1 MSESDNLSKIER
13 AVHVKGWIVVNG
25 FLYTNKFSELTD
37 MFSVAAQEK
46 EVSLEVKSNLELYT
60 GIFETDKKCKK
71 PDFVLFWDKDVI
83 LARYLELSGIP
94 VFNNSR
100 AIEICDDKRKTYT
113 ALLEHGIK
121 IPQTISAPMTY
132 ENIGYSK
139 LDFLT
144 PIENNL
150 SFPVIIKEAFGSFGE
165 QVYKADDH
173 ETLKQIVKGLE
184 KKPFLFQQYIAD
196 SYGQDVRLQ
205 VVGDRVIAAMR
216 RFSDK
221 DFRANITSGGNKE
234 KYEPDEKMCDLA
246 VRACRAVECDFGGVD
261 LLFSPSGFYV
271 CEVNSNAHFKN
282 LYDCTGVNTAD
293 YIIDY
298 ICNKIS

>member
-1 MSESDNLSKIER
+1 M
-13 AVHVKGWIVVNG
+13 KGWIVVNG
-25 FLYTNKFSELTD
+25 FLYTDKFSELTG
-37 MFSVAAQEK
+37 MFFAAAQK
-46 EVSLEVKSNLELYT
+46 KQVSLEVKSNAEIYT
-60 GIFETDKKCKK
+60 GIFEIDKNCKK

-94 VFNNSR
+94 VFNSSR
-100 AIEICDDKRKTYT
+100 AIETCDDKRKTYT

-132 ENIGYSK
+132 ENIGYSQ
-139 LDFLT
+139 LDFLA
-144 PIENNL
+144 PIEQTL
-150 SFPVIIKEAFGSFGE
+150 SFPIIIKEAFGSFGE

-173 ETLKQIVKGLE
+173 EKLVQMVKDLE
-184 KKPFLFQQYIAD
+184 KTPFLFQRYVAD
-196 SYGQDVRLQ
+196 SCGQDVRLQ

-234 KYEPDEKMCDLA
+234 KYESDEDMCDLA
-246 VRACRAVECDFGGVD
+246 VRACRAVGCDFGGVD
-261 LLFSPSGFYV
+261 LLFSTNGFYV

-293 YIIDY
+293 YIIED
-298 ICNKIS
+298 ICKKIS